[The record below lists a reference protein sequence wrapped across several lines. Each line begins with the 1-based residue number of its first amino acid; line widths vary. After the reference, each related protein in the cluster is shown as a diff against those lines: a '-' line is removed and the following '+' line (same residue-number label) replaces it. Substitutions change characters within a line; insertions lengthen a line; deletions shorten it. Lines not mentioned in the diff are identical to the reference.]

1 MVNVILT
8 QIDESLKIDNL
19 VDGTISL
26 QKLKIW
32 PGWTHRHFKEIL
44 TYEFG
49 GKKYIL
55 PVVMSKKYTFDV
67 ISQLVNDV
75 LNANDDQIVDLY
87 HNNGR
92 VTWRIYPQQ
101 KPDNPKIS
109 SGMTAFLRP
118 SNIKLSDEI
127 VTLFKLKGA
136 QADKHGIITGEP
148 VDKSSLSF
156 CFSDASTIFFTCDQC
171 DETTLVKNNKTK
183 TITALPVAAGID
195 GCLTAGAA
203 TTSFHS
209 NLTNRFTFH
218 IQDERGNNLPIK
230 RLFCQLEIN
239 EQRLRREDLSTGTG
253 ECTCTN

>member
-1 MVNVILT
+1 MVNAIIT
-8 QIDESLKIDNL
+8 RIDEPLRVDNL

-26 QKLKIW
+26 HELKVW
-32 PGWTHRHFKEIL
+32 PGWTHPHFKKIL
-44 TYEFG
+44 TYEFA
-49 GKKYIL
+49 GKNYIL
-55 PVVMSKKYTFDV
+55 PVVMGKKYTFDILAQV
-67 ISQLVNDV
+67 VNDA
-75 LNANDDQIVDLY
+75 LNANGEQIVNLY

-92 VTWRIYPQQ
+92 VTWQIYPTQ

-127 VTLFKLKGA
+127 ATLFKLKDA
-136 QADKHGIITGEP
+136 QADKNGIITGEP

-171 DETTLVKNNKTK
+171 DETTLVNNNETR
-183 TITALPVAAGID
+183 TITALPVAAGIN

-218 IQDERGNNLPIK
+218 IQGERGNNLPIK
-230 RLFCQLEIN
+230 RLFCRLIIN
-239 EQRLRREDLSTGTG
+239 DERL
-253 ECTCTN
+253 

>member
-1 MVNVILT
+1 MINAILT
-8 QIDESLKIDNL
+8 QIDEPLKIDNL

-26 QKLKIW
+26 HELKIW
-32 PGWTHRHFKEIL
+32 PGWTHPHYKEIL

-171 DETTLVKNNKTK
+171 DETTLVNNNETR

-195 GCLTAGAA
+195 GCLTANAGSAN
-203 TTSFHS
+203 FHN

-218 IQDERGNNLPIK
+218 IRDERCNNLLVKRFFCRLTIK
-230 RLFCQLEIN
+230 D
-239 EQRLRREDLSTGTG
+239 QRLRSRRKTLSAN
-253 ECTCTN
+253 TCNSTT